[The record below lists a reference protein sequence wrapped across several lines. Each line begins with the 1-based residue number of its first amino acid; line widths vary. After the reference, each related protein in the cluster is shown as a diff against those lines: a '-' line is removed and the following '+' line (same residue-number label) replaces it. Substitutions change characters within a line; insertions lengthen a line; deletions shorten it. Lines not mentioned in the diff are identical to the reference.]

1 MRQPFDLVRVPA
13 VLSQY
18 VRVYYRLLSIT
29 FRYVYYL
36 SPNISQL
43 LNFIRTNALNITHHN
58 CEINLNLIM

>member
-13 VLSQY
+13 ALSQY

-43 LNFIRTNALNITHHN
+43 LNFMHTNAYKHYSP
-58 CEINLNLIM
+58 